1 MKKRFIS
8 SVLCIAL
15 FAVCFSCKKPSGNV
29 STNELNSTSEN
40 SSTSESVVESV
51 DPKVEISTDKSEYF
65 VIMDGKQKSQKITT
79 TVKVDGKKIYSPVL
93 DYEVKDTAICEINGS
108 SIVAKSVGKTEV
120 TISYED
126 TEHVVTVFVCE
137 PTTKELVNSFDE
149 KYVNLYGRTYIS
161 NNNLCLDHVGTG
173 VGVAFEGTELSV
185 TFECTGSN
193 YVCIFIDGAQGY
205 LTRIKLEQGVSTHV
219 VTKNL
224 KAGFH
229 TVRVVK
235 SNEIDDGSI
244 KIKEFSAEAFYTAPV
259 KSSLYIEFIGDSIT
273 TGYGALGEQWSQRT
287 VENSDGCSAF
297 AYKTAALLGADYS
310 IIAKQGICVK
320 GKFITSDTMSEI
332 YNYVSTNTKEEYSF
346 ERKADIVVINLGTN
360 DSNYIAT
367 SAKLQAEFPNDY
379 YDFLRLVREKNPDA
393 HIICLYGFMNLD
405 SKIIDGIASAVERMQ
420 DDKIYTEFGTYIS
433 NTAGANGHPTKFA
446 HTQWANILSRF
457 ITRNIL

>member
-1 MKKRFIS
+1 MKKSLICSILCLVLFFIS
-8 SVLCIAL
+8 S
-15 FAVCFSCKKPSGNV
+15 SCETV
-29 STNELNSTSEN
+29 SVNTSIDETD
-40 SSTSESVVESV
+40 SAISIEEYESVSDSEEPTVELIV
-51 DPKVEISTDKSEYF
+51 DKQEYLF
-65 VIMDGKQKSQKITT
+65 IMDGKQKPEKISA
-79 TVKVDGKKIYSPVL
+79 TVKVDGKQIDSPNL
-93 DYEVKDTAICEINGS
+93 SYEVKDTDICEINENT
-108 SIVAKSVGKTEV
+108 ITPKSVGRTDV
-120 TISYED
+120 IISYGDLEQ
-126 TEHVVTVFVCE
+126 VVTVFVCE

-161 NNNLCLDHVGTG
+161 NNNLCLDHVATG
-173 VGVAFEGTELSV
+173 IGVAFEGTELSV
-185 TFECTGSN
+185 TFECAGTN

-229 TVRVVK
+229 TVRIVK

-244 KIKEFSAEAFYTAPV
+244 KVKEVFAEAFYTAPE

-273 TGYGALGEQWSQRT
+273 TGYGALGDQGMQRT

-320 GKFITSDTMSEI
+320 GKFIIRDTMSEI

-367 SAKLQAEFPNDY
+367 SANLQAEFPNDY
-379 YDFLRLVREKNPDA
+379 YEFLRLVREKNPDA
-393 HIICLYGFMNLD
+393 HIICLYGLMNLD
-405 SKIIDGIASAVERMQ
+405 SKIIDGIASAAERMQ
-420 DDKIYTEFGTYIS
+420 DDKIYTECGTYII

-446 HTQWANILSRF
+446 HTQWASILTKF
-457 ITRNIL
+457 IERNII